1 MEIDRKELKR
11 QAREAMK
18 LTNPR
23 FWLVTLVYIL
33 MTTGL
38 SILVNNVFPVNMLG
52 SLGLFSVFITFF
64 ITLYTWV
71 VRFGFDL
78 WTLWSWR
85 KLDPGM
91 GSLLQGFTV
100 TGRVIVMNLVIF
112 LRTLGWAF
120 LFSLLAAP
128 FVLVSPILA
137 GLGAVAA
144 ALAAMFVT
152 LRYSLAPYLLADH
165 PDDGA
170 SAAIRR
176 SVMLMNGWTW
186 ELCKLELSFLGWMV
200 LEALLEVGV
209 MLVLF
214 WVSGG
219 LAHLLLGNVQLMY
232 VQITAMVNSL
242 SYALLSIL
250 VRLPLLMWLYP
261 YRGVS
266 RAGFYENRL
275 KVQMEEAPEL

>member
-18 LTNPR
+18 LTDPS

-38 SILVNNVFPVNMLG
+38 SILVNNVLTINIFG
-52 SLGLFSVFITFF
+52 SLGLFSVFLTFF
-64 ITLYTWV
+64 IALYSWV

-78 WTLWSWR
+78 WSLWTWR
-85 KLDPGM
+85 KLNPGM

-100 TGRVIVMNLVIF
+100 TGRVIIMNLLIA
-112 LRTLGWAF
+112 LRTLGWAM
-120 LFSLLAAP
+120 LFCLLAIP
-128 FVLVSPILA
+128 FTIFSPVLA
-137 GLGAVAA
+137 FLGGMAA
-144 ALAAMFVT
+144 ALAAMFVA

-176 SVMLMNGWTW
+176 SVMLTNGWLW

-232 VQITAMVNSL
+232 VQITAMISSL
-242 SYALLSIL
+242 SFVLLSNL
-250 VRLPLLMWLYP
+250 ARLPLLVWLNP

-266 RAGFYENRL
+266 RAGFYETRL
-275 KVQMEEAPEL
+275 QAQMEQAPEL

>member
-18 LTNPR
+18 LTNPS

-33 MTTGL
+33 ITTGL
-38 SILVNNVFPVNMLG
+38 SILVSNVIPAKVFG
-52 SLGLFSVFITFF
+52 SLGLFSVFIIFF
-64 ITLYTWV
+64 ITLYSWV

-78 WTLWSWR
+78 WSLWSWR

-100 TGRVIVMNLVIF
+100 TGRVIIMNLLIT
-112 LRTLGWAF
+112 LRTFGWAL

-128 FVLVSPILA
+128 FVVVSPTLA

-144 ALAAMFVT
+144 ALATMFVA

-170 SAAIRR
+170 SAAVRR
-176 SVMLMNGWTW
+176 SVMLMNGWGW

-200 LEALLEVGV
+200 LEFLLEVGV

-219 LAHLLLGNVQLMY
+219 LPHLFIGNAQLLQVQL
-232 VQITAMVNSL
+232 IAMLNSL

-275 KVQMEEAPEL
+275 KAQMEQAPEL